1 MIEARKQILEQV
13 YALRRMRKEELTKGE
28 PDSSAKE
35 DYEKK
40 IGELAKGMVQVERW
54 LLLKEIEALQQQLVA
69 KRLQLEQERSKS
81 EESIDR
87 SPRNGWIRLH
97 EELSFSFKAVP
108 NPYPLSSELG
118 EEEESES
125 LPEIAQRGMPP
136 WLISLVIHLVII
148 LVLVLIPLQSRL

>member
-1 MIEARKQILEQV
+1 MEKAIGLDAIDLEDVEELEEDPGLSAKTKDELIEARKQILEQV
-13 YALRRMRKEELTKGE
+13 YALRRMRKDELTKGE

-69 KRLQLEQERSKS
+69 KRLQLNKS
-81 EESIDR
+81 EVSLKRVFDR

-97 EELSFSFKAVP
+97 EELSFSFKAASQSVST
-108 NPYPLSSELG
+108 LLRTWRR
-118 EEEESES
+118 
-125 LPEIAQRGMPP
+125 RGK
-136 WLISLVIHLVII
+136 
-148 LVLVLIPLQSRL
+148 